1 MPAAAAHQVD
11 QEPPIPSE
19 RARPKP
25 PRHDDSARREGPEG
39 PDRRDDFD
47 ELDWS
52 DVTDAEGEAYTS
64 FAYEDDWPG
73 PFGAASVGAP

>member
-11 QEPPIPSE
+11 ESEPIRKNRVRPQP
-19 RARPKP
+19 ART
-25 PRHDDSARREGPEG
+25 DDLDDPE
-39 PDRRDDFD
+39 D
-47 ELDWS
+47 LDWS